1 MTDAAAAVKWRADY
15 EPFGKA
21 TVKATSTIENN
32 LRFPGQYFDR
42 ETGLHYNY
50 FRDYDP
56 NSGRYIEADPIG
68 LEGGSNLYLYANASP
83 TMYTD
88 PTGEF
93 ALNIAGG
100 VLGTI
105 SGGVGGYISSGG
117 QLQGAVNGALVGGA
131 VGLINPLG
139 GLIGTF
145 TSGAASSVAGQIL
158 GNQQACKD
166 DIFDVDPYLAIAAGI
181 GGSAGNAFG
190 KYLATP
196 RRSAFTYLVN
206 QRMGASPVANSL
218 GTGLLEGLFGGAAE
232 YNPPKKDT
240 SMCGCQK

>member
-1 MTDAAAAVKWRADY
+1 M
-15 EPFGKA
+15 
-21 TVKATSTIENN
+21 
-32 LRFPGQYFDR
+32 
-42 ETGLHYNY
+42 HYNY
-50 FRDYDP
+50 YRSAYNP
-56 NSGRYIEADPIG
+56 ETGRYEEADPIG
-68 LEGGSNLYLYANASP
+68 LEGGINLYLYANAAP

-93 ALNIAGG
+93 ALNVAGG
-100 VLGTI
+100 VLGAI

-131 VGLINPLG
+131 VGFVNPLG

-145 TSGAASSVAGQIL
+145 TGGVTSSVAGQIL
-158 GNQQACKD
+158 GNRQACKD
-166 DIFDVDPYLAIAAGI
+166 DIFDVDPYLAISAGI
-181 GGSAGNAFG
+181 GGSAGNALG
-190 KYLATP
+190 RYLATP

-232 YNPPKKDT
+232 YSPPKKGT
-240 SMCGCQK
+240 STCGCQK